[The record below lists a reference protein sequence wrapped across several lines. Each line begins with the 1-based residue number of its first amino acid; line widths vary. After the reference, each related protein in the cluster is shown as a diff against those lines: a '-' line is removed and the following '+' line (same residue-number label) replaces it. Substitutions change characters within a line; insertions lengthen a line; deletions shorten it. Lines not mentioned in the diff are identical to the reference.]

1 MNDRKPE
8 RRGLGRGL
16 SALMADVLPAETGDP
31 STAPKAALTLPVERI
46 VANPDQPRKTFAPEA
61 LRELADSIR
70 QHGIIQPLVVRVL
83 GDTGLYQIVA
93 GERRWRAAQ
102 IAQLDQVPVVV
113 RAFTDA
119 EVAQVALIENIQR
132 ADLNAIEEAYA
143 YRQLMDRFGHT
154 QEKLAEALSRSRSH
168 VANLMRLLTLPE
180 AVQEMVRTG
189 DLAPGHARALVGR
202 PEATQLARLI
212 VSKGLSVREAE
223 KLAKRDAGPV
233 RTGPRGAPGSEK
245 DADTRALETDL
256 SAHLNMLVRIDHAPG
271 GEFGHLSIRY
281 RSLDDLDLLCQ
292 VLSAI
297 PRDYPI

>member
-1 MNDRKPE
+1 MTEKKTE

-16 SALMADVLPAETGDP
+16 SALMADVLPHTSGNDASAPPAE
-31 STAPKAALTLPVERI
+31 LLLPVERI

-61 LRELADSIR
+61 MRELAESIR
-70 QHGIIQPLVVRVL
+70 QRGIIQPLIVRVL

-113 RAFTDA
+113 RVFTDA
-119 EVAQVALIENIQR
+119 EVAEVALIENIQR
-132 ADLNAIEEAYA
+132 ADLNPIEEAFA

-154 QEKLAEALSRSRSH
+154 QEKLAEALSCSRSH

-180 AVQEMVRTG
+180 VVQEMVRTG
-189 DLAPGHARALVGR
+189 DLSAGHARTLVAR
-202 PEATQLARLI
+202 PDAEQLARLI

-223 KLAKRDAGPV
+223 KLSKRDPGPS
-233 RTGPRGAPGSEK
+233 RTGPRGAPSSEK

-256 SAHLNMLVRIDHAPG
+256 SAHLNMLVRIDHQPG

>member
-1 MNDRKPE
+1 MSEKKLE

-16 SALMADVLPAETGDP
+16 SALMADVLPNPAQEASG
-31 STAPKAALTLPVERI
+31 APKTELMLPVERI
-46 VANPDQPRKTFAPEA
+46 VGNPDQPRKTFAPEA
-61 LRELADSIR
+61 LRELAESIR
-70 QHGIIQPLVVRVL
+70 HRGIIQPLIVRVL
-83 GDTGLYQIVA
+83 GNTGLYQIVA

-102 IAQLDQVPVVV
+102 LAQLDEIPVLV
-113 RAFTDA
+113 RDFSDA
-119 EVAQVALIENIQR
+119 EVAEVALIENIQR
-132 ADLNAIEEAYA
+132 ADLNAIEEAFA

-168 VANLMRLLTLPE
+168 IANLMRLLTLPE
-180 AVQEMVRTG
+180 DVQDLVRKG
-189 DLAPGHARALVGR
+189 DLSAGHARALVAR
-202 PEATQLARLI
+202 PDASVLARLI
-212 VSKGLSVREAE
+212 VTKGLSVREAE
-223 KLAKRDAGPV
+223 KLAKRDPGPK

-256 SAHLNMLVRIDHAPG
+256 SAHLNMLVRIDHQPG

-281 RSLDDLDLLCQ
+281 RTLDDLDLLCQ

>member
-1 MNDRKPE
+1 MTEKYSE

-16 SALMADVLPAETGDP
+16 SALMADVLPHRAEIDA
-31 STAPKAALTLPVERI
+31 TAPRPELFLPVEQI
-46 VANPDQPRKTFAPEA
+46 VANPDQPRKTFAPDA
-61 LRELADSIR
+61 LRELAESIR
-70 QHGIIQPLVVRVL
+70 HRGIIQPLIVRVL
-83 GDTGLYQIVA
+83 GDTGRYQIVA

-102 IAQLDQVPVVV
+102 IAQLDRVPVVV
-113 RAFTDA
+113 RDFSDA
-119 EVAQVALIENIQR
+119 EVAEVALIENIQR
-132 ADLNAIEEAYA
+132 ADLNPIEEAFA

-168 VANLMRLLTLPE
+168 IANQMRLLSLPE
-180 AVQEMVRTG
+180 EVQEMVRKG
-189 DLAPGHARALVGR
+189 DLSSGHARALVAR
-202 PEATQLARLI
+202 PDAVQLARLI
-212 VSKGLSVREAE
+212 VSRGLSVREAE
-223 KLAKRDAGPV
+223 KLAKRDPGPS
-233 RTGPRGAPGSEK
+233 RTGPRGAHGSEK

-281 RSLDDLDLLCQ
+281 RTLDDLDLLCQ

>member
-1 MNDRKPE
+1 MNDKKTE

-16 SALMADVLPAETGDP
+16 SALMADVLPHTSGDDA
-31 STAPKAALTLPVERI
+31 SAPKAEAMLPVERI
-46 VANPDQPRKTFAPEA
+46 VANPDQPRKTFAADA

-70 QHGIIQPLVVRVL
+70 HRGIIQPLIVRVL

-113 RAFTDA
+113 RDFTDA
-119 EVAQVALIENIQR
+119 EVAEVALIENIQR
-132 ADLNAIEEAYA
+132 ADLNAIEEAFA

-180 AVQEMVRTG
+180 AVQEMVRSG
-189 DLAPGHARALVGR
+189 DLSAGHARALVAR
-202 PEATQLARLI
+202 PDALQLARLI

-223 KLAKRDAGPV
+223 KLSKRDPGPN

-256 SAHLNMLVRIDHAPG
+256 SAHLNMLVRIDHQPG

-297 PRDYPI
+297 PRDYPV